1 MKHVLVA
8 GIGVMLLIM
17 AAPVAAHHSFAMF
30 DQTKTRTLEGTV
42 VEFAWTNPHASIQI
56 DVPNGSGGMDRWGV
70 EMGSPNAMVR
80 QGWKSNIIKP
90 GDRVTVVVRPLKT
103 GEHGGA
109 FVSMKLEDGRLLTTG
124 P

>member
-1 MKHVLVA
+1 MKHVLVV

-42 VEFAWTNPHASIQI
+42 VEFALTNPHASIQI

>member
-1 MKHVLVA
+1 MKHILVV
-8 GIGVMLLIM
+8 GIGVMLLMM

>member
-1 MKHVLVA
+1 MKHVLVV